1 MTRAEI
7 VRELQA
13 ALELLTENET
23 CEARAILKRVME
35 SVAEDKQ
42 HKGEHL

>member
-1 MTRAEI
+1 MTRVEI

-23 CEARAILKRVME
+23 CEARTIIKRVLE
-35 SVAEDKQ
+35 AVAEDKRA
-42 HKGEHL
+42 KGEHL